1 MSSFL
6 AVFLTVLVTRP
17 QHSPDTQAGLL
28 QPWVGVAS
36 GSHTQQIMS
45 VGGPER
51 QETGRQPELWSIRDN
66 VPAVLLLVIMDYQS
80 MTAAHGMHRALPHV
94 GGDPL

>member
-17 QHSPDTQAGLL
+17 QQRPDTHAGLL

-36 GSHTQQIMS
+36 GSHTQQTMS
-45 VGGPER
+45 GGPER

-66 VPAVLLLVIMDYQS
+66 VPGWAWLSWIIRASQRH
-80 MTAAHGMHRALPHV
+80 TMHRALPHV

>member
-1 MSSFL
+1 MPVHISSFL

-17 QHSPDTQAGLL
+17 QQRPDTHAGLP
-28 QPWVGVAS
+28 QPWVGVAR

-51 QETGRQPELWSIRDN
+51 HETGRQPELWSICDN
-66 VPAVLLLVIMDYQS
+66 VP
-80 MTAAHGMHRALPHV
+80 
-94 GGDPL
+94 